1 MNASL
6 SQHPK
11 AWSTTHPLTVE
22 DKAAMAALRSM
33 VEPMKGKLQGT
44 SARQPYDA
52 IMEHVSAPK
61 DVTFE
66 ADTIGGIPGSWCR
79 PNRAKSGH
87 VILHLHGGWFNWG
100 TARAYRNFVGHI
112 AASAGANAF
121 IPDYR
126 LAPEHAFPAAVT
138 DVKSCYDGLVERGF
152 GRIAVVGDSA
162 GGTLTLV
169 LLRLLTERTD
179 AQGVDPVGAVA
190 FSPVTDLTLSGQ
202 SWKTRAAADPYF
214 VESQARELVR
224 SYLSGADSKSPKAS
238 PLYGDLAGLPPV
250 RVHVG
255 EDEVLLDDSLRFV
268 ARAVDAG
275 VDAMVD
281 VWQGMPHGFVS
292 GVGTFAAASLALA
305 AVGEFLAGRLE
316 ASIGDID
323 LR

>member
-11 AWSTTHPLTVE
+11 TWSTTHPLTAE
-22 DKAAMAALRSM
+22 DKVAMAALRSM

-52 IMEHVSAPK
+52 IMEHVSALT

-66 ADTIGGIPGSWCR
+66 ADTIGGIPGWWCR
-79 PNRAKSGH
+79 PNRAKSGR

-152 GRIAVVGDSA
+152 GRIALVGDSA

-169 LLRLLTERTD
+169 LLRLLTERTNVH
-179 AQGVDPVGAVA
+179 GVDPVGAVA

-224 SYLSGADSKSPKAS
+224 SYLSGADPKSPKAS
-238 PLYGDLAGLPPV
+238 PLYGDLARLPPV

-275 VDAMVD
+275 VDATVD
-281 VWQGMPHGFVS
+281 VWQGMPHGFAS
-292 GVGTFAAASLALA
+292 GVGTFAAASQALA
-305 AVGEFLAGRLE
+305 AVGEFLAGRLD
-316 ASIGDID
+316 ASIGDIE

>member
-11 AWSTTHPLTVE
+11 TWSTTHPLTAE
-22 DKAAMAALRSM
+22 DKVAMAALRSM

-52 IMEHVSAPK
+52 IMEHVPAPK

-66 ADTIGGIPGSWCR
+66 ADTIGGIPGWWCR
-79 PNRAKSGH
+79 PSAKSGH

-100 TARAYRNFVGHI
+100 TALAYRNFVGHI

-152 GRIAVVGDSA
+152 GRIALVGDSA

-169 LLRLLTERTD
+169 LLRLLTARTNEH
-179 AQGVDPVGAVA
+179 GVDPVGAVA

-202 SWKTRAAADPYF
+202 SWKSRAAADPYF

-275 VDAMVD
+275 VDATVN
-281 VWQGMPHGFVS
+281 VWQGMPHAFVS
-292 GVGTFAAASLALA
+292 GIGAFAASSQALA
-305 AVGEFLAGRLE
+305 AVGEFLDGRLE
-316 ASIGDID
+316 ASIGDIK
-323 LR
+323 LK